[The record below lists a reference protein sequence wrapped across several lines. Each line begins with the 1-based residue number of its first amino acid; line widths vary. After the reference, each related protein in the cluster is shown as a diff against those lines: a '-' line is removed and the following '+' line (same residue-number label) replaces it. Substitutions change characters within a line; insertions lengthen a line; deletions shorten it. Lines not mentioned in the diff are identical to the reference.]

1 MKQQGFTL
9 IELMIVTAIIGI
21 LASIAV
27 PAYQGYVARS
37 QFTEVFSLLNG
48 YKNDMHEFYSAG
60 GSCAGAQQY
69 ISQNAI
75 ESHFIDQVTVEAAGS
90 DCSLVFQFKTTQ
102 VAAGLQGKHVS
113 FTMHGTSY
121 SWECESLDI
130 SQRYLPATCQG
141 V

>member
-37 QFTEVFSLLNG
+37 QFTEVLSLFGG
-48 YKNDMHEFYSAG
+48 YKNDLHEFYSNG
-60 GSCAGAQQY
+60 GDCAGAQQQ
-69 ISQNAI
+69 INPNTI
-75 ESHFIDQVTVEAAGS
+75 DSHYVDQVTITPIGQ
-90 DCSLVFQFKTTQ
+90 DCAVIFQFKSSD
-102 VAAGLQGKHVS
+102 VAGALQGKHVS
-113 FTMHGTSY
+113 FLMKGSDY
-121 SWECESLDI
+121 VWECESTDI

-141 V
+141 I

>member
-1 MKQQGFTL
+1 MKQHGFTL

-27 PAYQGYVARS
+27 PAYQTYVARA

-48 YKNDMHEFYSAG
+48 YKNEMHEFYSEG

-69 ISQNAI
+69 ISQNLI
-75 ESHFIDQVTVEAAGS
+75 ESQFVDQVTVATVGS
-90 DCSLVFQFKTTQ
+90 DCALVFQFKTTQ

-113 FTMHGTSY
+113 FAMQGTSY
-121 SWECESLDI
+121 SWECESVDI

-141 V
+141 I